1 MLEISD
7 GKQFPHDAF
16 PAALSQLS
24 RPAAGQLATML
35 AGVKRESADDPGHSA
50 ALGVLQAAWR
60 DDRGYCLPNA
70 AVYPHMWL
78 WDSCFHSI
86 AWSEFRDEHAITELT
101 SLTAKQFSSG
111 FLPHMVYAGP
121 TIQRGPRRDVSSFT
135 QPPVYALALL
145 WAREHGLS
153 APAALVARISHALA
167 YFTGHRFRDGL
178 AFVVHPWET
187 GCDDSP
193 RWDSWVGSSNWDP
206 ERWREHDQR
215 LVAAAAFSD
224 GEGEA
229 VWSDEF
235 VCAPSLFN
243 AILSNAFLLMAEL
256 TGDERARSVSL
267 EIGSAMD
274 AQLWDESQRM
284 YVDRPIVGG
293 GPSCSAPTLDGVLSA
308 LGSVNRDHALACL
321 EQLRDPSRFAAP
333 FGLRY
338 LPAAHPS
345 YQPDA
350 YWRGPAW
357 PQLEFLAI
365 RACRRWGLED
375 LAEELAAKSKQGIHL
390 SDWSEYWNPETGRSL
405 GARPQTWASL
415 AAAM

>member
-1 MLEISD
+1 
-7 GKQFPHDAF
+7 
-16 PAALSQLS
+16 
-24 RPAAGQLATML
+24 ML
-35 AGVKRESADDPGHSA
+35 ADVAGELADDPDRCA
-50 ALGVLQAAWR
+50 ALGVLEAAWR

-86 AWSEFRDEHAITELT
+86 AWSAFRDKRAITELD
-101 SLTAKQFSSG
+101 SLTARQFSSG

-121 TIQRGPRRDVSSFT
+121 TIPRGPRSDVSSFT

-153 APAALVARISHALA
+153 APPALVARISRALA
-167 YFTGHRFRDGL
+167 YFTEHRFRDGL

-193 RWDSWVGSSNWDP
+193 RWDSWAASSSWDP
-206 ERWREHDQR
+206 GRWREHDQR
-215 LVAAAAFSD
+215 LVSAATFSD

-229 VWSDEF
+229 SWSDEF

-243 AILSNAFLLMAEL
+243 AILSNAFLLVADL
-256 TGDERARSVSL
+256 TGDERARSVSF

-274 AQLWDESQRM
+274 AQLWDEDQHM

-308 LGSVNRDHALACL
+308 LGSVDPDHALACL

-338 LPAAHPS
+338 LPAAHPA
-345 YQPDA
+345 YQPEA

-375 LAEELAAKSKQGIHL
+375 LAGELAARSKQAIRL
-390 SDWSEYWNPETGRSL
+390 SDWSEYWNPETGRGL
-405 GARPQTWASL
+405 GARPQTWSSL